1 MTDDDEIDMGEERTL
16 QISCESDETKRDALA
31 RTFLSPEIQ
40 ASASLSML
48 ASGPFSDAG
57 FAELVDALKAITK
70 ERKDGGIG
78 RLEETLTAQG
88 VVLDAIFNHLV
99 QRAINNIGHYV
110 ETVEIYMKLALRAQS
125 QCRATLET
133 LGNLNRPQIRQT
145 NIAHGP
151 QQINNSISA
160 EKANPPNKLVEEKP
174 CEKWLDEGAPKDA
187 VQIDVG
193 VDSHLATVG
202 EIDRTANA

>member
-1 MTDDDEIDMGEERTL
+1 MTDNDEIDMGEERTL
-16 QISCESDETKRDALA
+16 QIDCHTDETKRDAVA

-48 ASGPFSDAG
+48 TSGAFSDAG

-70 ERKDGGIG
+70 ETKDGGFG

-88 VVLDAIFNHLV
+88 VVLDAIFNHLA
-99 QRAINNIGHYV
+99 QRAIHNIGHYV
-110 ETVEIYMKLALRAQS
+110 QTVEIYMKLALRAQS

-133 LGNLNRPQIRQT
+133 LVNLNRPQIRQT

-160 EKANPPNKLVEEKP
+160 EKRKPPNELLENKEHESD
-174 CEKWLDEGAPKDA
+174 KWLDTGTPKET
-187 VQIDVG
+187 VGIDQE
-193 VDSHLATVG
+193 LEAVG
-202 EIDRTANA
+202 EIDGTKVA